1 MRQKYKGR
9 KPKDKM
15 RIIANNIR
23 KNLTYDHYIFPL
35 DRIDLAT
42 STDNGT
48 NYMSAHICGK
58 YYSLSNLP
66 SNTQLAK
73 DLQEMIML
81 YSQLKTII
89 AGRMVEKMLDFYLQ
103 KEEIE
108 DLQFQ
113 NDILVAPTAHT
124 PRKPQHIP
132 YISSSIERQ
141 IWRRNASIAREALQE
156 AHYLCEINNKHLTFK
171 SNITNENFV
180 EAHHLIP
187 IKFQNYFS
195 WSLDVP
201 GNIVSLCPNCHR
213 KIHHANKKERKIIL
227 KFLYKKYK
235 NALSD
240 YDILVPLDNIYKFYE
255 C

>member
-1 MRQKYKGR
+1 
-9 KPKDKM
+9 
-15 RIIANNIR
+15 
-23 KNLTYDHYIFPL
+23 
-35 DRIDLAT
+35 
-42 STDNGT
+42 
-48 NYMSAHICGK
+48 
-58 YYSLSNLP
+58 
-66 SNTQLAK
+66 
-73 DLQEMIML
+73 
-81 YSQLKTII
+81 
-89 AGRMVEKMLDFYLQ
+89 MLDFYLQ